1 MLAFI
6 IWFLVGSGFIG
17 LGIYN
22 YFSKKETA
30 AGFWANTAPL
40 SVTDV
45 KAYNKALGKLWC
57 IYGIGFIILGLPL
70 FAGQNS
76 PYVLIAI
83 LGILFETIAAMVV
96 YVLKIEKKYK
106 KQKEV

>member
-6 IWFLVGSGFIG
+6 ICCLIGIGFIG
-17 LGIYN
+17 LGIYSC
-22 YFSKKETA
+22 FSKRETSF
-30 AGFWANTAPL
+30 GFWANTAPL

-57 IYGIGFIILGLPL
+57 IYGIIFIILCLPL

-76 PYVLIAI
+76 PYALISI
-83 LGILFETIAAMVV
+83 LGICFETIAVMVV

-106 KQKEV
+106 K